1 MKPKIVIIGCGAR
14 GGETYGRYFHE
25 SGNAEIVALCDTNA
39 ERLSSFAKEF
49 GIAENMCFA
58 KASDLFALGKVA
70 DAAVVSN
77 FDRDHYAV
85 AMQAMALGYNLLLEK
100 PISDSIEECTNIRD
114 YAVAHGLTVTV
125 CHVMRYTSYY
135 RYLKQLLVAGEI
147 GEIMGIEQTE
157 DVAYWH
163 MAHAFVRGNFR
174 NSDETSPMI
183 LQKCCHDMDLLVY
196 LTDARPEYVTSVGS
210 LRHFTAQNAPKGAA
224 DRCVNCKVK
233 NCPYNA
239 VDFYVGNYKQLKAE
253 NRPTNVWPY
262 AQVTVEPTEERL
274 LAALK
279 TGPWGRC
286 VYHSDNNVVDHQFS
300 IVHFT
305 NGLVGTLTM
314 IGFSADGGRQ
324 THVYG
329 TEGEVYLDEQARTIT
344 LQKFG
349 EKKKVVSFDS
359 LATDFSGHGG
369 GDKVMLA
376 EFCESLFTGK
386 TTLNSDIVRSV
397 DSHLMCFAA
406 EQSRQNNGMPVYCNN
421 VKTNKN

>member
-14 GGETYGRYFHE
+14 GGETYGRYFHQ
-25 SGNAEIVALCDTNA
+25 SGNAQIVALCDVNA
-39 ERLSSFAKEF
+39 ERLSAFAAEF
-49 GIAENMCFA
+49 GIPENMCFTNV
-58 KASDLFALGKVA
+58 DRLFALGKIA

-85 AMQAMALGYNLLLEK
+85 AMKAMSLGYNLLLEK
-100 PISDSIEECTNIRD
+100 PVSDSVEECVNIRD
-114 YAVAHGLTVTV
+114 YAVQHNLSVTV

-135 RYLKQLLVAGEI
+135 RYLKQLLASGEI

-174 NSDETSPMI
+174 NSEQTSPMI

-196 LTDARPEYVTSVGS
+196 LTDERPEYVTSAGS
-210 LRHFTAQNAPKGAA
+210 LRHFKPQNAPSGAA
-224 DRCVNCKVK
+224 DRCTNCTVA

-239 VDFYVGNYKQLKAE
+239 VDFYVGNCKQLKAE
-253 NRPTNVWPY
+253 GRETNVWPY
-262 AQVTVEPTEERL
+262 AQVAVEPTEEKL
-274 LAALK
+274 LQALK
-279 TGPWGRC
+279 TGPWGKC
-286 VYHSDNNVVDHQFS
+286 VYRTDNNVVDHQFS
-300 IVHFT
+300 VIRFK

-329 TEGEVYLDEQARTIT
+329 TKGEIYLDEQSRSITIH
-344 LQKFG
+344 KFG
-349 EKKKVVSFDS
+349 QPKTTVSFDS

-376 EFCESLFTGK
+376 EFCESLSSGK
-386 TTLNSDIVRSV
+386 ATLNSDIVRSI

-406 EQSRQNNGMPVYCNN
+406 ELSRLNNGQPVYCNN
-421 VKTNKN
+421 LKMNKK

>member
-14 GGETYGRYFHE
+14 GGETYGRYFCE
-25 SGNAEIVALCDTNA
+25 SGNAEVVALCDTNA
-39 ERLSSFAKEF
+39 EKLYAFAKEF
-49 GIAENMCFA
+49 GVAENMCFE
-58 KASDLFALGKVA
+58 SVDNLFALGKIA
-70 DAAVVSN
+70 DAAVVAN
-77 FDRDHYAV
+77 FDRDHYQV
-85 AMQAMALGYNLLLEK
+85 AMQAMKLGYNLLLEK
-100 PISDSIEECTNIRD
+100 PISSSIEECVNIRD
-114 YAVAHGLTVTV
+114 YAVSHGLTVTV

-135 RYLKQLLVAGEI
+135 RYLKHLLVSGEI
-147 GEIMGIEQTE
+147 GDIMGIEQTE

-210 LRHFTAQNAPKGAA
+210 LRHFKADNAPQGAA
-224 DRCVNCKVK
+224 ERCVNCKVK

-239 VDFYVGNYKQLKAE
+239 VDFYVGNYKELVKQGRE
-253 NRPTNVWPY
+253 TNVWPY
-262 AQVTVEPTEERL
+262 AQVVVNPTEQRL
-274 LAALK
+274 IDALK

-300 IVHFT
+300 TVQFT

-329 TEGEVYLDEQARTIT
+329 TKGEVFLDEQARTIT

-349 EKKKVVSFDS
+349 KHKQVVSFDS

-369 GDKVMLA
+369 GDKVMLK
-376 EFCESLFTGK
+376 EFCDSLVSGQ
-386 TTLNSDIVRSV
+386 TTLNSDIARSV

-406 EQSRQNNGMPVYCNN
+406 EQSRLSGGQPVYCNN
-421 VKTNKN
+421 FKSSKK